1 MDETNEV
8 TEVTGI
14 DDLFSLPEPYNEN
27 PQIVRWYNEIISR
40 QQREAAGLPMQ
51 INQIQLLERMAFFY
65 VAMRYK
71 EQQGETISARDMKD
85 ANAEWRSMFD
95 AFSRSIEKHK
105 DQILRDTIIKIQG
118 IITTVLGN
126 IEDDDVRKS
135 LNRQFIEAFGQEG
148 L

>member
-8 TEVTGI
+8 TATGI
-14 DDLFSLPEPYNEN
+14 DDLFSLPAPYSEN
-27 PQIVRWYNEIISR
+27 PQIVRWYNEIIAR

-51 INQIQLLERMAFFY
+51 INQVQLLERMAFFY
-65 VAMRYK
+65 VVMRYK
-71 EQQGETISARDMKD
+71 EQNGETISARDMKD

-105 DQILRDTIIKIQG
+105 DQILRDTIIQIQD
-118 IITTVLGN
+118 IISRVLLG
-126 IEDDDVRKS
+126 IEDDTVRKN
-135 LNRQFIEAFGQEG
+135 LQRQFVEEFGANG

>member
-1 MDETNEV
+1 MTEEEIETQENPLS
-8 TEVTGI
+8 
-14 DDLFSLPEPYNEN
+14 DLFTLPEPYSNN
-27 PQIVRWYNEIISR
+27 PQISRWYNEIIAR

-71 EQQGETISARDMKD
+71 EQQGETISPRDMKD
-85 ANAEWRSMFD
+85 ANAEWRNMFD

-105 DQILRDTIIKIQG
+105 DQILRDTVLQIQG
-118 IITTVLGN
+118 IIEEVLN
-126 IEDDDVRKS
+126 AIEDDDVRKKI
-135 LNRQFIEAFGQEG
+135 NRQFIEGFAAAG

>member
-1 MDETNEV
+1 MTEANEA
-8 TEVTGI
+8 TTTGL
-14 DDLFSLPEPYNEN
+14 DDLFTLPAPYNEN

-65 VAMRYK
+65 VVMRYK
-71 EQQGETISARDMKD
+71 ESIGESIPVRDLKD
-85 ANAEWRSMFD
+85 ANAEWRNMFD

-105 DQILRDTIIKIQG
+105 DQILRDTIITIQD
-118 IITTVLGN
+118 IIAKVLDGV
-126 IEDDDVRKS
+126 EDDSQRKS
-135 LNRQFIEAFGQEG
+135 LQRQFIEAFGAAG